1 MDDLMWIAILAG
13 LALLGFGLIGLL
25 AGPDEGAGA

>member
-13 LALLGFGLIGLL
+13 LCLLGITLIGLL
-25 AGPDEGAGA
+25 ANPNEGAGA